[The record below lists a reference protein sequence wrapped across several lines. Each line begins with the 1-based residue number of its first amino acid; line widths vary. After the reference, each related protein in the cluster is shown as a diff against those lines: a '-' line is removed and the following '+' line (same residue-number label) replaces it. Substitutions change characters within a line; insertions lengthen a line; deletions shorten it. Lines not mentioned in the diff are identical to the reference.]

1 MPISAISF
9 EVRIYAHS
17 SSGISGIKA
26 GFFEILS
33 SKLLVGHYEYD
44 RVGENTEAPVQWL
57 DASLLWAIR
66 N

>member
-44 RVGENTEAPVQWL
+44 RVGENTEAPVQ
-57 DASLLWAIR
+57 
-66 N
+66 